1 MAQFNIGSKVVH
13 LVSGQHGT
21 IVEVYPPR
29 RGRQLYKVGWPNGN
43 NDELEVDLGLDC
55 DISDPFER
63 CASGI
68 FGSYSEYAKK
78 NTTFKI
84 KNSNNSTISSLKAS
98 KTLFRAYQ
106 FKPLL
111 KFLNSPNRR
120 LLVAD
125 EVGLG
130 KTIEAGHVMLEL
142 KARRELRNVLI
153 VCPKSL
159 QEKWR
164 AELIEKFGLSFKIYE
179 SAKDLISELKDHRG
193 DVRAIV
199 NYEKIRMKRDD
210 EDNDDEDNKKSSKD
224 SKGKKKK
231 REKDPQK
238 NLIDYLMLK
247 GGRFSLVLCDEAHKM
262 RNSTTQTYKGA
273 EIIMSLADASI
284 FLTATPIMIST
295 ENLYNLLHLL
305 DNTRYF
311 NPQIFDNLLQQNRPF
326 IWALTELNHNEPL
339 KEIAE
344 RLSSGVIR
352 SRFSADEKEIYSETT
367 TVGEKFKDDPLFK
380 EIIEMMNGE
389 DTLQV
394 RARLQHLLSSMSIM
408 NNVFSRTRKREI
420 TTDYTQAERKPH
432 LRKIDL
438 TEDERE
444 NFDSV
449 IEEYIEEKSY
459 VDIDTGEVV
468 MEKGAILG
476 LIQKKRQIAS
486 SVYAYLNDEENL
498 EKGIDVFRARPD
510 SKIDELVR
518 IIEEVFKHG
527 TKKLVVFALFRKTL
541 NYIKLRLETKGY
553 KSLMIHGMVENRAE
567 ILETFKNDPNSHI
580 LLSSEV
586 GSEGLD
592 MQFCNSMV
600 NYDLPWNPMVVEQR
614 IGRIDRFGQQ
624 SPIVNIYNLVVADSI
639 QEDIYMR
646 LLDRIGIFR
655 DTIGDLEAIL
665 DAPIDTNGNVS
676 IQDLYNR
683 LEKELYTSRLTQAE
697 RQRKI
702 DEVQRAIENEK
713 ENIKHLEEGL
723 TNTLTNDAYFKD
735 EINRILKNNAYVT
748 ETELKNYLDSVIRQE
763 LTTCNL
769 IEVEPDVFDFKM
781 PMNNPKVLRNFLTTY
796 QPVGEENEAIF
807 SRFKS
812 SIGDKDTL
820 RVTFNQQKAYDNRS
834 LMYLNIY
841 HPIIQASLNY
851 FIKNDDKA
859 KTSFCYAIKDEKGVC
874 ETNLYYMAIYQM
886 SMHRIVQGVE
896 KHSETLLPLLYNV
909 ETRSIVTD
917 KDVVDGLFSKSQI
930 GGIEHNASNSDIDR
944 EMIQDMRYDFAEYI
958 SNEVEKKVRELKNQ
972 AESERYRNEQQTV
985 EYYKSRIENYERNID
1000 EWEQILEYTSYD
1012 NTKER
1017 RRWEGAIRLANANI
1031 SQLEHDMEE
1040 HLNQINSDPQIG
1052 IESEIISINL
1062 INIV

>member
-1 MAQFNIGSKVVH
+1 MAKFNIGSKVVH

-21 IVEVYPPR
+21 IVDIYPPR
-29 RGRQLYKVGWPNGN
+29 RGRQLYKVGWPTGN

-159 QEKWR
+159 QEKWKV
-164 AELIEKFGLSFKIYE
+164 ELIEKFGLSFKIYE
-179 SAKDLISELKDHRG
+179 SAKDLISELEDHRG
-193 DVRAIV
+193 DVRAII

-210 EDNDDEDNKKSSKD
+210 EDNDDDGDNQSTKDKKE
-224 SKGKKKK
+224 KKKK
-231 REKDPQK
+231 REKDPKK
-238 NLIDYLMLK
+238 NLIDYLLLK

-262 RNSTTQTYKGA
+262 RNSSTQTYKGA
-273 EIIMSLADASI
+273 EIVMSLADASI

-339 KEIAE
+339 KEIAD
-344 RLSSGVIR
+344 RLSTSEIR
-352 SRFSADEKEIYSETT
+352 TRFSADEKEIYSETT
-367 TVGEKFKDDPLFK
+367 TVGEKFKDDPLFR
-380 EIIEMMNGE
+380 EIIELMNGE
-389 DTLQV
+389 DSLQI
-394 RARLQHLLSSMSIM
+394 RAKLQHLLSSMSIM

-432 LRKIDL
+432 LRKIVL
-438 TEDERE
+438 TDDERE
-444 NFDSV
+444 NFDAV
-449 IEEYIEEKSY
+449 IDEYIEENSY
-459 VDIDTGEVV
+459 QDYYGETV
-468 MEKGAILG
+468 MAQGAILG

-486 SVYAYLNDEENL
+486 SVYAYLNDEDNL
-498 EKGIDVFRARPD
+498 EKGIDEFRSMPD

-541 NYIKLRLETKGY
+541 YYIKLRLAAKGY
-553 KSLMIHGMVENRAE
+553 KSLMIHGLVENRAE
-567 ILETFKNDPNSHI
+567 ILDTFKNDPNSHI

-624 SPIVNIYNLVVADSI
+624 SPVVNIYNLVVADSI

-665 DAPIDTNGNVS
+665 DAPIDASGRMS
-676 IQDLYNR
+676 IQDLYNK
-683 LEKELYTSRLTQAE
+683 LEKELYTSKLTPAE
-697 RQRKI
+697 KKRKI
-702 DEVQRAIENEK
+702 EEVQRAIENEK

-735 EINRILKNNAYVT
+735 EINRILNNNAYVT
-748 ETELKNYLDSVIRQE
+748 ETELKNYLDSIIRQE
-763 LTTCNL
+763 LTTCDL
-769 IEVEPDVFDFKM
+769 VEVEPEVYDFKM
-781 PMNNPKVLRNFLTTY
+781 PMNNTKVLRNFLTTY
-796 QPVGEENEAIF
+796 QPVGDENEAIF
-807 SRFKS
+807 TRFKNT
-812 SIGDKDTL
+812 IGDKDTL
-820 RVTFNQQKAYDNRS
+820 RITFSQQKAYDNRS

-851 FIKNDDKA
+851 FVKKDDKA
-859 KTSFCYAIKDEKGVC
+859 KTSFCYALKDEKGIC
-874 ETNLYYMAIYQM
+874 TTNLYYMAIYQM

-896 KHSETLLPLLYNV
+896 KRSETLLPLLYNV
-909 ETRSIVTD
+909 ADRSLVND
-917 KDVVDGLFSKSQI
+917 KEVVDGLFSKSQVC
-930 GGIEHNASNSDIDR
+930 GIEHNASNSDIDR
-944 EMIQDMRYDFAEYI
+944 DMIQDMRYDFAEYI
-958 SNEVEKKVRELKNQ
+958 SNEIDKKVRELKNQ
-972 AESERYRNEQQTV
+972 AESERFRNEQQTI
-985 EYYKSRIENYERNID
+985 EYYNSRIENYNRNID

-1012 NTKER
+1012 NGKER
-1017 RRWEGAIRLANANI
+1017 RRWEGAIRLAKANI

-1040 HLNQINSDPQIG
+1040 HLNQINRDPQIG

-1062 INIV
+1062 INIL

>member
-1 MAQFNIGSKVVH
+1 MAQYSVGSKVVH
-13 LVSGQHGT
+13 IGNGKRGT
-21 IVEVYPPR
+21 IIEVYPPR
-29 RGRQLYKVGWPNGN
+29 RGRQVYKVGWLNGN
-43 NDELEVDLGLDC
+43 NDELEADIALDC

-159 QEKWR
+159 QEKWKV
-164 AELIEKFGLSFKIYE
+164 ELIEKFGLSFKIYE
-179 SAKDLISELKDHRG
+179 SAKDLISELEEHHG
-193 DVRAIV
+193 DVRAII

-210 EDNDDEDNKKSSKD
+210 ENNDNDDEKKNKEKE
-224 SKGKKKK
+224 KKKK
-231 REKDPQK
+231 REKDPK
-238 NLIDYLMLK
+238 NNLIDFLLLK

-262 RNSTTQTYKGA
+262 RNNSTQTYKGA
-273 EIIMSLADASI
+273 EIVMSLADASI

-295 ENLYNLLHLL
+295 RNLYNLLHLL

-311 NPQIFDNLLQQNRPF
+311 NPQIFDNLLQQNKPF

-339 KEIAE
+339 KEIAKK
-344 RLSSGVIR
+344 LSSEVIH
-352 SRFSADEKEIYSETT
+352 SKFSADEKEIYSETT
-367 TVGEKFKDDPLFK
+367 TVGEKFKEDPLFK
-380 EIIEMMNGE
+380 EIIELMNGE
-389 DTLQV
+389 DSLQI
-394 RARLQHLLSSMSIM
+394 RAKLQHLLSSMSIM

-432 LRKIDL
+432 LRKIVL
-438 TEDERE
+438 TDDERE
-444 NFDSV
+444 KFDSV
-449 IEEYIEEKSY
+449 IDEYIEENSY
-459 VDIDTGEVV
+459 QDYHGETV
-468 MEKGAILG
+468 MEQGAILG

-486 SVYAYLNDEENL
+486 SVYAYLNNEDNL
-498 EKGIDVFRARPD
+498 EKGIDEFCSRPD
-510 SKIDELVR
+510 SKIDKLVN

-541 NYIKLRLETKGY
+541 YYIKLRLAAKGY
-553 KSLMIHGMVENRAE
+553 KSLMIHGLIENRAE
-567 ILETFKNDPNSHI
+567 ILDTFKKDPNSRI

-639 QEDIYMR
+639 QEEIYMR

-665 DAPIDTNGNVS
+665 DAPIDASGKIS
-676 IQDLYNR
+676 IQNLYNK
-683 LEKELYTSRLTQAE
+683 LETELYTSKLTPAE
-697 RQRKI
+697 KKRKI
-702 DEVQRAIENEK
+702 EEVQRAIENER

-735 EINRILKNNAYVT
+735 EINRILNNNAYVT
-748 ETELKNYLDSVIRQE
+748 EIELKNYIESIIRQE
-763 LTTCNL
+763 LTTCDL
-769 IEVEPDVFDFKM
+769 VEVEPDVYDFKM
-781 PMNNPKVLRNFLTTY
+781 PLNNPKILINFLTTY
-796 QPVGEENEAIF
+796 QPDGDENEAIF
-807 SRFKS
+807 SRFKNTIS
-812 SIGDKDTL
+812 DKDSL
-820 RVTFNQQKAYDNRS
+820 RITFSQQKAYDNRS

-851 FIKNDDKA
+851 FIKNDDRT
-859 KTSFCYAIKDEKGVC
+859 KTSFCYAIKDEKGIY
-874 ETNLYYMAIYQM
+874 ETNLYYMAIYQL

-896 KHSETLLPLLYNV
+896 KRSETLLPLLYNV
-909 ETRSIVTD
+909 RNKSIVTD
-917 KDVVDGLFSKSQI
+917 KDIVNSIFSKSQVS
-930 GGIEHNASNSDIDR
+930 GIEHNASNNNIDR
-944 EMIQDMRYDFAEYI
+944 DMIQDMRYDFAEYI
-958 SNEVEKKVRELKNQ
+958 SNEVKNKVGELNNQ
-972 AESERYRNEQQTV
+972 AESERFRNEQQTI

-1000 EWEQILEYTSYD
+1000 EWEQILDYTYYE

-1017 RRWEGAIRLANANI
+1017 RRWEGAIRLAKANI
-1031 SQLEHDMEE
+1031 SQLEHEMEE
-1040 HLNQINSDPQIG
+1040 HLNQINNDPKIG

-1062 INIV
+1062 INIL

>member
-1 MAQFNIGSKVVH
+1 MSKYQIGSKVVH

-29 RGRQLYKVGWPNGN
+29 RGRQLYKVGWANGN

-159 QEKWR
+159 QEKWK

-179 SAKDLISELKDHRG
+179 SAKDLISELEDHRG
-193 DVRAIV
+193 DVHAII

-210 EDNDDEDNKKSSKD
+210 EDNDDDGNKASN
-224 SKGKKKK
+224 KGKGDKKKK
-231 REKDPQK
+231 REKDPKK
-238 NLIDYLMLK
+238 NLIDYLLLK

-262 RNSTTQTYKGA
+262 RNSSTQTYKGA
-273 EIIMSLADASI
+273 EIVMSLADASI

-326 IWALTELNHNEPL
+326 VWALTELNHNEPL

-344 RLSSGVIR
+344 RLSSGIIR

-367 TVGEKFKDDPLFK
+367 TVGEKFKEDPLFK
-380 EIIEMMNGE
+380 EIIELMNGE
-389 DTLQV
+389 DTLQI

-432 LRKIDL
+432 LRKVVL

-449 IEEYIEEKSY
+449 IDEYIEENSY
-459 VDIDTGEVV
+459 LDWSGETV
-468 MEKGAILG
+468 MMKGAILG

-486 SVYAYLNDEENL
+486 SVYAYLNNEESL
-498 EKGIDVFRARPD
+498 EKGIDFYRDRPD
-510 SKIDELVR
+510 SKIDELVT

-541 NYIKLRLETKGY
+541 NYIRIRLEAKGY
-553 KSLMIHGMVENRAE
+553 KSLMIHGLIENRAE
-567 ILETFKNDPNSHI
+567 ILDRFKNDPNAHI

-624 SPIVNIYNLVVADSI
+624 SPVVNIYNLVVADSI

-665 DAPIDTNGNVS
+665 DAPIDSSGNVS
-676 IQDLYNR
+676 IQDLYNK
-683 LEKELYTSRLTQAE
+683 LEKELYTSKLTPQE

-702 DEVQRAIENEK
+702 DEVQRAIENER

-735 EINRILKNNAYVT
+735 EINRILRNNAYVT
-748 ETELKNYLDSVIRQE
+748 EIELKNYLESVIRQE
-763 LTTCNL
+763 LTTCDL
-769 IEVEPDVFDFKM
+769 IEVEQDVYDFKM
-781 PMNNPKVLRNFLTTY
+781 PMNNSKVLRNFLTSY
-796 QPVGEENEAIF
+796 QPIGEENEAIF
-807 SRFKS
+807 ARFKS
-812 SIGDKDTL
+812 SIGDRDSF

-834 LMYLNIY
+834 IMYLNIY

-851 FIKNDDKA
+851 FIKNDDKS
-859 KTSFCYAIKDEKGVC
+859 KTSFCYALKDEKGVY
-874 ETNLYYMAIYQM
+874 NSDLYYLAIYQM

-896 KHSETLLPLLYNV
+896 KHSESLLPLLYDVSNK
-909 ETRSIVTD
+909 SIVTE
-917 KDVVDGLFSKSQI
+917 KDVVDSVFSNSQI
-930 GGIEHNASNSDIDR
+930 HGIEHNASNSDIDR
-944 EMIQDMRYDFAEYI
+944 ETIQDMRYDFAEYI
-958 SNEVEKKVRELKNQ
+958 SKEVENKVKELRNQ
-972 AESERYRNEQQTV
+972 AESERFRNEQQTI
-985 EYYKSRIENYERNID
+985 EYYNSRIENYERNID
-1000 EWEQILEYTSYD
+1000 EWEQTLEYTPD
-1012 NTKER
+1012 ENIKER
-1017 RRWEGAIRLANANI
+1017 RRWEGAIRLAKANI
-1031 SQLEHDMEE
+1031 AQLEHDMDE
-1040 HLNQINSDPQIG
+1040 HLNQINCDPQIG

-1062 INIV
+1062 INII